1 MKLFL
6 ASFAIDMYIGNRNK
20 PIFLFNMSEAEICN
34 FEIKKA
40 EPFPAPPGSY
50 FQELN

>member
-20 PIFLFNMSEAEICN
+20 AIFLFTISEAEIRN
-34 FEIKKA
+34 FKIKKA
-40 EPFPAPPGSY
+40 EPFPAQPGSY
-50 FQELN
+50 FQEL